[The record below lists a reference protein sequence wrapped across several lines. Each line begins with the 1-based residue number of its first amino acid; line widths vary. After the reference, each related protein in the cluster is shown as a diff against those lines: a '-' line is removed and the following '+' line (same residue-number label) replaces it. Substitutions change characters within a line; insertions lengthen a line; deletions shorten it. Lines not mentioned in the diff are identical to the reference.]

1 MIAALAGPASIANAG
16 ARAQPKG
23 NIAAGKKLYKTSCGP
38 CHTLKVA
45 GTFARAKGRGPSFD
59 SRRESFTRVF
69 RVLVEGQ
76 GDMAPFSDRLSF
88 QQLRD
93 VAAFLADATKSN
105 PLVTY

>member
-1 MIAALAGPASIANAG
+1 MIAALAGPASVASAAPG
-16 ARAQPKG
+16 AQPKG
-23 NIAAGKKLYKTSCGP
+23 DVVAGKKLFKSSCGP
-38 CHTLKVA
+38 CHTFKVA
-45 GTFARAKGRGPSFD
+45 GTVARAKGRGPSFD

-76 GDMAPFSDRLSF
+76 GDMLPFSDRLAF

-105 PLVTY
+105 PLATY

>member
-1 MIAALAGPASIANAG
+1 MWSRRERTSASRSLAP
-16 ARAQPKG
+16 
-23 NIAAGKKLYKTSCGP
+23 
-38 CHTLKVA
+38 
-45 GTFARAKGRGPSFD
+45 GPSFD